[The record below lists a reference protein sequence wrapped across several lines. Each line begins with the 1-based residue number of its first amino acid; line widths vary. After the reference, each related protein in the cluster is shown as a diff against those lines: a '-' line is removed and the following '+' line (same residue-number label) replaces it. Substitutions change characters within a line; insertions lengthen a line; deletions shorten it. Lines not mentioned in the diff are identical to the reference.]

1 MSVGLSRPSDLRRLI
16 YRGLYFSIAQPG
28 SNGAAWAE
36 LSSKLNL
43 VFVHFPVPLLAS
55 QPQCSAFL
63 RPIPAPGRARP
74 EPVRCRVRVRV
85 RHVAFAVPL
94 FSYAS
99 RAARGKR

>member
-16 YRGLYFSIAQPG
+16 YRGLYFPIAQPG
-28 SNGAAWAE
+28 RNGAACVE
-36 LSSKLNL
+36 LSSKSNL
-43 VFVHFPVPLLAS
+43 VFVHFPMPLLPS
-55 QPQCSAFL
+55 RPQCSAFL

-74 EPVRCRVRVRV
+74 EPVWVRV

-99 RAARGKR
+99 RAV